1 MLGTCRELHNIEHE
15 MNFPRVLKAGAEE
28 RDKNKR
34 LSANNP
40 EPTMNMSK
48 PVVVDL
54 IISLLMACLY
64 QALGTPADRTLI
76 FHSPNVCA
84 FYQHQ
89 PTEHKTLV

>member
-1 MLGTCRELHNIEHE
+1 MLWTCRELHNIEHE

-40 EPTMNMSK
+40 EPTLNMSK
-48 PVVVDL
+48 PVDL
-54 IISLLMACLY
+54 IIALLMACLY

-76 FHSPNVCA
+76 FQSPNVSV
-84 FYQHQ
+84 YSTSISVLNIRH
-89 PTEHKTLV
+89 

>member
-40 EPTMNMSK
+40 EPTLNMSK
-48 PVVVDL
+48 PVDL
-54 IISLLMACLY
+54 VISLLTDCLY

-76 FHSPNVCA
+76 FQSPNVSV
-84 FYQHQ
+84 YSTSISILNIRH
-89 PTEHKTLV
+89 